1 MAMRGWFVFGVIIFA
16 FWAYTDYSKQQ
27 RKEKRE
33 AREVACQ
40 ANPACRDAK
49 ANREAKF
56 QSIIRDSP
64 VLSSTGAVYFKGK
77 PCLGDCAGYIAG
89 YQWAEEEGISEDDDC
104 AGHSQS
110 FIDGCSQYV
119 SEQLEKL
126 EGTDSESS
134 YDDQRSC
141 TPGRYGDC

>member
-1 MAMRGWFVFGVIIFA
+1 MRGWFIFGVIIVAFFA
-16 FWAYTDYSKQQ
+16 YADYSKQQ
-27 RKEKRE
+27 KKEKRE

-56 QSIIRDSP
+56 QSIIGDSP
-64 VLSSTGAVYFKGK
+64 VLSSTGVVYFKGK
-77 PCLGDCAGYIAG
+77 PCSGDCSGHIAG
-89 YQWAEEEGISEDDDC
+89 YQWAEEESISEDDDC
-104 AGHSQS
+104 AGDSQS
-110 FIDGCSQYV
+110 FIDGCLQYV